1 MNGAKLSTEAVD
13 SERKRTGVGERSIG
27 GEAVEASSCGLYRS
41 ENVGLSSENVGENP
55 TPRNPKVSS
64 ARLVRGGSVRT

>member
-13 SERKRTGVGERSIG
+13 SERRRTVVGERSIG
-27 GEAVEASSCGLYRS
+27 GEAVAASSCGLYRS

-64 ARLVRGGSVRT
+64 ARLVHGGSVRT